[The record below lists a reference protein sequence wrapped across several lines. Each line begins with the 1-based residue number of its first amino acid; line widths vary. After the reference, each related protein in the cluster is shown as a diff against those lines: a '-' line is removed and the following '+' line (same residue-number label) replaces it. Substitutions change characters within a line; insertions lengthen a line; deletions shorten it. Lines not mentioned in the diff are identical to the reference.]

1 MVTQAMVVMVQVIVE
16 KYRIPPD
23 IAGVTFLSF
32 GNGSPDVFSNIAAFS
47 LSSPNIGVTSI
58 LGGGLLVTTG
68 TLHFQRLV
76 SSQWDLS

>member
-1 MVTQAMVVMVQVIVE
+1 ME

-32 GNGSPDVFSNIAAFS
+32 GNGSPDVFSNIAAFT
-47 LSSPNIGVTSI
+47 LATPNIGVASI

-68 TLHFQRLV
+68 AFCLQLCTARSLNT
-76 SSQWDLS
+76 